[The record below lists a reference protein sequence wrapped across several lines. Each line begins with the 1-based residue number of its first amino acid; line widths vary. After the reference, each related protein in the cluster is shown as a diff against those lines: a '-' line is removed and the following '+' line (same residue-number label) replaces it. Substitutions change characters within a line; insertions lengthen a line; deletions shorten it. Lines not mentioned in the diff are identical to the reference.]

1 MRGEGSVA
9 RRAIA
14 CAALL
19 MIAGCT
25 QSPTSPSAVVPDV
38 AVGRLPQIAAPVP
51 PRLSY
56 APPRALGASRF
67 LAFGD
72 SITEGVQSAFDPR
85 FLFAAVNGGYPE
97 RLQAGLNA
105 YFDPQAFVVENW
117 GLRGEFARQAA
128 PRFRGA
134 LDERRP
140 EVVLLLEGIN
150 DLNTG
155 STIEQTVNA
164 LDQMVAIATSRG
176 TPVLI
181 ATMFQTYRSESP
193 DGRIRENSHTIVPAF
208 NEAIRRRFSGR
219 VNVHVVDLEPQMQ
232 DRSFVGNDGLH
243 PTHAGFERMAAV
255 FLQAIERAF
264 PVRGSFQ

>member
-1 MRGEGSVA
+1 MA
-9 RRAIA
+9 WRAIA

-38 AVGRLPQIAAPVP
+38 SVGRLPQIAAPVP

-56 APPRALGASRF
+56 NPPRALGASRF

-72 SITEGVQSAFDPR
+72 SITAGVQSAFDPR
-85 FLFAAVNGGYPE
+85 FLFAAANGGYPE

-105 YFDPQAFVVENW
+105 YFDPQAFGVENW
-117 GLRGEFARQAA
+117 GLPGEFARQAA
-128 PRFRGA
+128 SRFRTA

-164 LDQMVAIATSRG
+164 LEQMVTMATSRG

-181 ATMFQTYRSESP
+181 ATMYPTYRSEQSP

-208 NEAIRRRFSGR
+208 NEAIRRRFTGR
-219 VNVHVVDLEPQMQ
+219 VNVHVVDLEPRMQ

-243 PTHAGFERMAAV
+243 PTDAGFERMAAI

>member
-1 MRGEGSVA
+1 MA
-9 RRAIA
+9 WRAIA

-38 AVGRLPQIAAPVP
+38 SVGRLPQIAAPVP

-56 APPRALGASRF
+56 NPPRALGASRF

-72 SITEGVQSAFDPR
+72 SITAGVQSAFDPR
-85 FLFAAVNGGYPE
+85 FLFAAANGGYPE

-105 YFDPQAFVVENW
+105 YFDPQAFGVENW
-117 GLRGEFARQAA
+117 GLPGEFARQAA
-128 PRFRGA
+128 SRFRTA

-164 LDQMVAIATSRG
+164 LEQMVTIATSRG

-181 ATMFQTYRSESP
+181 ATMFQTYRSVAP

-208 NEAIRRRFSGR
+208 NEAIRRRFTGR
-219 VNVHVVDLEPQMQ
+219 VNVHVVDLEPRMQ
-232 DRSFVGNDGLH
+232 DRSLVGNDGLH
-243 PTHAGFERMAAV
+243 PTDAGFERMAAI
-255 FLQAIERAF
+255 FLQEIEHAF